1 MTAVAGGSMN
11 RTLGHLIR
19 ILGLVIEMLGVWGV
33 FNSTGAKESARI
45 QLPGGNEIPLAWLAV
60 GIGFVLWFTGTIVV
74 YFSRPTRKFTPTRFN
89 EPSAE
94 PPARGSF

>member
-1 MTAVAGGSMN
+1 MKK
-11 RTLGHLIR
+11 TLGHLIR

-33 FNSTGAKESARI
+33 FNSTGAKESARL

-74 YFSRPTRKFTPTRFN
+74 YFSRPTRKSTSTRFS

-94 PPARGSF
+94 PPAQGSS

>member
-33 FNSTGAKESARI
+33 FNSTGAKESARL

-74 YFSRPTRKFTPTRFN
+74 YFSRPTRKSTPIRFN

>member
-1 MTAVAGGSMN
+1 MN
-11 RTLGHLIR
+11 TTLGHLIR

-33 FNSTGAKESARI
+33 FNSTGVKDSARL

-74 YFSRPTRKFTPTRFN
+74 YFSRPTRKSAATRFS

-94 PPARGSF
+94 PPAQGSS